1 MRARTVAQ
9 LLNNVNGNQRRRLK
23 EQKGDDPIQPANRL
37 LLLHVV
43 VLLEGKV
50 LGAVCLVFNG
60 NVGTGVQRAIP

>member
-9 LLNNVNGNQRRRLK
+9 RLNNVDGNQRRRLK
-23 EQKGDDPIQPANRL
+23 EQKGYDPIQPANGF

-50 LGAVCLVFNG
+50 LGAVCLVFNR

>member
-9 LLNNVNGNQRRRLK
+9 LLTNVDGNQRRRLK

-50 LGAVCLVFNG
+50 LGAVRLVFNG